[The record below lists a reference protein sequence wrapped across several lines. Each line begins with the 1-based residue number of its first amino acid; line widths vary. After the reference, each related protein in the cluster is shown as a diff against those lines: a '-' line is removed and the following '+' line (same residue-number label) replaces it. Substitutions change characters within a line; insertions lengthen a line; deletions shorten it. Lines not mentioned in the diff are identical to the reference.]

1 MTAPHIV
8 EFLSDM
14 PHQLQIGCDALALR
28 LTATHAPIN
37 YASRRYVLPRTSA
50 MMVKTYLSQT
60 QLFLEPYGEVA
71 DADAVLAFSFGDAPS
86 VNEDLYRVAQA
97 CVSTRPLLPLLMQ
110 QEIAA
115 HGDIVDG
122 ATPMFSIQANE
133 YQTTTDVAKA
143 ALGLTDKRKIVVV
156 AQAWHAQRCID
167 TCEALGWQV
176 VGLRCTSAFPENDP
190 QPWVRHP
197 LNWIIKESH
206 REQAAGYEISER
218 FQLI

>member
-8 EFLSDM
+8 EFLSDI

-28 LTATHAPIN
+28 LAAVNTPIS

-50 MMVKTYLSQT
+50 MMVKSYLSQT
-60 QLFLEPYGEVA
+60 QLFLEPYGDVA
-71 DADAVLAFSFGDAPS
+71 DADAVLAFSFGDAPA
-86 VNEDLYRVAQA
+86 VNEELYNVALESVIA
-97 CVSTRPLLPLLMQ
+97 HPTMPLLMQ
-110 QEIAA
+110 QEIAIHA
-115 HGDIVDG
+115 SSSHV
-122 ATPMFSIQANE
+122 ASTFSIQAND
-133 YQTTTDVAKA
+133 YQTTADVAHA
-143 ALGLTDKRKIVVV
+143 ALALTDKRKVLVV

-167 TCEALGWQV
+167 TCESLGWEV
-176 VGLRCTSAFPENDP
+176 VGLRCSSAFPEDDP

>member
-8 EFLSDM
+8 EFLSDI

-28 LTATHAPIN
+28 LAAVNTPIS
-37 YASRRYVLPRTSA
+37 YASRRYVLPRNSA

-71 DADAVLAFSFGDAPS
+71 DAEVVLAFSFGDAPA
-86 VNEDLYRVAQA
+86 VNKELAKVAQDSVIA
-97 CVSTRPLLPLLMQ
+97 HPTMPLLMQ
-110 QEIAA
+110 QEIAIHSA
-115 HGDIVDG
+115 
-122 ATPMFSIQANE
+122 ATNSASLFSIQATA
-133 YQTTTDVAKA
+133 YQTTADVAQA
-143 ALGLTDKRKIVVV
+143 ALTLTNKRKVLVV

-167 TCEALGWQV
+167 TCASLGWEV
-176 VGLRCTSAFPENDP
+176 VGLRCSSAFPEDDP

>member
-8 EFLSDM
+8 EFLSDI

-28 LTATHAPIN
+28 LAAVNTPIS

-50 MMVKTYLSQT
+50 MMVKSYLSQT
-60 QLFLEPYGEVA
+60 QLFLEPYGDVA
-71 DADAVLAFSFGDAPS
+71 DADAVLAFSFGDAPA
-86 VNEDLYRVAQA
+86 VNKELYEVAQE
-97 CVSTRPLLPLLMQ
+97 CVIAHPTMPLMMQ

-115 HGDIVDG
+115 H
-122 ATPMFSIQANE
+122 ARASHFAPTFSIQAND
-133 YQTTTDVAKA
+133 YQTTADVAQA
-143 ALGLTDKRKIVVV
+143 ALALTDKRKVMVV

-176 VGLRCTSAFPENDP
+176 VGLRCSSDFPEDDP